1 MAVLGLVGL
10 GVVVWGWV
18 EVWRD
23 ERRLAKERARAERRR
38 IEREA
43 SLVAG
48 RLRQQAFRVQGE
60 MMQRVVEELRRRSCW
75 LRTRHPAACGGVVG
89 GWVLRFLQ

>member
-1 MAVLGLVGL
+1 MNLFGVLFTVLVVVLLAGLGLVAWGL
-10 GVVVWGWV
+10 V

-38 IEREA
+38 IERDA

-60 MMQRVVEELRRRSCW
+60 MMRRAVEELRRRS
-75 LRTRHPAACGGVVG
+75 
-89 GWVLRFLQ
+89 

>member
-1 MAVLGLVGL
+1 MNLFGVLITVLVMVLLAGLGLL
-10 GVVVWGWV
+10 AWGWV

-23 ERRLAKERARAERRR
+23 ERRLAEERARAERRR

-60 MMQRVVEELRRRSCW
+60 MMRRVVEELRRRS
-75 LRTRHPAACGGVVG
+75 
-89 GWVLRFLQ
+89 

>member
-1 MAVLGLVGL
+1 MNLFGVLITVLVMVLLAGLGLL
-10 GVVVWGWV
+10 AWGWV

-23 ERRLAKERARAERRR
+23 ERQLAKERARAERRR

-60 MMQRVVEELRRRSCW
+60 MMRRVVEELRRRS
-75 LRTRHPAACGGVVG
+75 
-89 GWVLRFLQ
+89 

>member
-1 MAVLGLVGL
+1 MTGLAVLGLAGVAVLGVVGL
-10 GVVVWGWV
+10 GVVWGLV
-18 EVWRD
+18 EGWRD
-23 ERRLAKERARAERRR
+23 ERRLAKERARAERQR

-60 MMQRVVEELRRRSCW
+60 MMRRVVEELRRRS
-75 LRTRHPAACGGVVG
+75 
-89 GWVLRFLQ
+89 

>member
-1 MAVLGLVGL
+1 MNLFGVLFTVLAVVLLAGLGLLAWGL
-10 GVVVWGWV
+10 M

-23 ERRLAKERARAERRR
+23 KRRLDKERALAERRR
-38 IEREA
+38 IEREV

-60 MMQRVVEELRRRSCW
+60 MMRHVVQRMDQRQRPGG
-75 LRTRHPAACGGVVG
+75 RHG
-89 GWVLRFLQ
+89 

>member
-1 MAVLGLVGL
+1 MNFFGVLITVLVVGLLAGLGLLAWGL
-10 GVVVWGWV
+10 V

-23 ERRLAKERARAERRR
+23 ERRLAKERVRAERRR

-60 MMQRVVEELRRRSCW
+60 MMRRVVEELRRRS
-75 LRTRHPAACGGVVG
+75 
-89 GWVLRFLQ
+89 

>member
-1 MAVLGLVGL
+1 MTGLGGAALVGLAVLGLAGL
-10 GVVVWGWV
+10 GLLAWGLV
-18 EVWRD
+18 EGWRD

-60 MMQRVVEELRRRSCW
+60 MLRHVVQRMDQRQRPGG
-75 LRTRHPAACGGVVG
+75 RHG
-89 GWVLRFLQ
+89 

>member
-1 MAVLGLVGL
+1 MNLFGVLITVLAVVVLAGLGLLAWGL
-10 GVVVWGWV
+10 V

-23 ERRLAKERARAERRR
+23 ERRLAKERARVERRR
-38 IEREA
+38 VEREA

-60 MMQRVVEELRRRSCW
+60 MMRRVVEELRRRS
-75 LRTRHPAACGGVVG
+75 
-89 GWVLRFLQ
+89 

>member
-1 MAVLGLVGL
+1 MNLFGVLFTVLAVVLLAGLGLLAWGL
-10 GVVVWGWV
+10 V

-23 ERRLAKERARAERRR
+23 ERRLAKERVRVERRR
-38 IEREA
+38 IEHEA

-60 MMQRVVEELRRRSCW
+60 MMRRVVEELRRRS
-75 LRTRHPAACGGVVG
+75 
-89 GWVLRFLQ
+89 

>member
-1 MAVLGLVGL
+1 MTGLGVLGLVGVAVFGLVGL
-10 GVVVWGWV
+10 GVVVWGLV

-38 IEREA
+38 IERDA

-60 MMQRVVEELRRRSCW
+60 MMRRVVEELRRRS
-75 LRTRHPAACGGVVG
+75 
-89 GWVLRFLQ
+89 

>member
-1 MAVLGLVGL
+1 MNLFGVLFTVLVVELLAGLGLLAWGL
-10 GVVVWGWV
+10 V
-18 EVWRD
+18 EGWRD
-23 ERRLAKERARAERRR
+23 ERRLAKEQARAERRR

-60 MMQRVVEELRRRSCW
+60 MMRRVVEELRRRS
-75 LRTRHPAACGGVVG
+75 
-89 GWVLRFLQ
+89 

>member
-1 MAVLGLVGL
+1 MTGLAVLGLAGVAVLGVVGL
-10 GVVVWGWV
+10 GVVWGLV
-18 EVWRD
+18 EGWRD
-23 ERRLAKERARAERRR
+23 ERRLDKERARAQQRR

-60 MMQRVVEELRRRSCW
+60 MMRRVVEELRRRS
-75 LRTRHPAACGGVVG
+75 
-89 GWVLRFLQ
+89 

>member
-1 MAVLGLVGL
+1 MTGLAVLGLVGVAVLGLAGL
-10 GVVVWGWV
+10 GVGGLV
-18 EVWRD
+18 EGWRD
-23 ERRLAKERARAERRR
+23 ERRLAEERARAKRLR

-60 MMQRVVEELRRRSCW
+60 MMRRVVEELQRRS
-75 LRTRHPAACGGVVG
+75 
-89 GWVLRFLQ
+89 

>member
-1 MAVLGLVGL
+1 MTGLAVLGLVGVAILGVVGL
-10 GVVVWGWV
+10 GVVVWGLM
-18 EVWRD
+18 EGRREHDRAWRH
-23 ERRLAKERARAERRR
+23 RQYCERRR

-60 MMQRVVEELRRRSCW
+60 MMRRVVEELRRRS
-75 LRTRHPAACGGVVG
+75 
-89 GWVLRFLQ
+89 

>member
-1 MAVLGLVGL
+1 MTGLAVLGLVGVAVLGLMGL
-10 GVVVWGWV
+10 GVVVWGLM
-18 EVWRD
+18 EGRREHDRAWRH
-23 ERRLAKERARAERRR
+23 RQYCERRR

-60 MMQRVVEELRRRSCW
+60 MMRHVVQRMDQRQRPGG
-75 LRTRHPAACGGVVG
+75 RHG
-89 GWVLRFLQ
+89 

>member
-1 MAVLGLVGL
+1 MNLFGVLITVLAVVLLAGLGLLAWGL
-10 GVVVWGWV
+10 V
-18 EVWRD
+18 EGWRD
-23 ERRLAKERARAERRR
+23 ERRAAEERARAERRR

-60 MMQRVVEELRRRSCW
+60 MMRRVVEELRRRS
-75 LRTRHPAACGGVVG
+75 
-89 GWVLRFLQ
+89 

>member
-1 MAVLGLVGL
+1 MNLFGVLITVLALVLLAGLGLLAWGL
-10 GVVVWGWV
+10 V

-23 ERRLAKERARAERRR
+23 EQRLAKERARAERQR

-48 RLRQQAFRVQGE
+48 QLRQQAFRVQGE
-60 MMQRVVEELRRRSCW
+60 MMRRVVEELRRRS
-75 LRTRHPAACGGVVG
+75 
-89 GWVLRFLQ
+89 

>member
-1 MAVLGLVGL
+1 MTGLAVLGVAGVAVLGLVWL

-23 ERRLAKERARAERRR
+23 ERRLAKERARVEQQR

-43 SLVAG
+43 SRVAG
-48 RLRQQAFRVQGE
+48 RLRQQAFWVQGE
-60 MMQRVVEELRRRSCW
+60 MMRRVVEELRRRS
-75 LRTRHPAACGGVVG
+75 
-89 GWVLRFLQ
+89 

>member
-1 MAVLGLVGL
+1 MNLFGVLITVLAVVVLAGLGLLAWGL
-10 GVVVWGWV
+10 V

-23 ERRLAKERARAERRR
+23 ERRLAKEQARAERRR

-48 RLRQQAFRVQGE
+48 RLRQQAFWVQGE
-60 MMQRVVEELRRRSCW
+60 MLRHVVQRMDQSQRPHRRPGG
-75 LRTRHPAACGGVVG
+75 RHG
-89 GWVLRFLQ
+89 

>member
-1 MAVLGLVGL
+1 MNLFGVLITVLVMGLLAGLGLL
-10 GVVVWGWV
+10 AWGWV
-18 EVWRD
+18 EAWRD
-23 ERRLAKERARAERRR
+23 ERRLTKERARAERRR

-60 MMQRVVEELRRRSCW
+60 MMRRVVEELQHRS
-75 LRTRHPAACGGVVG
+75 
-89 GWVLRFLQ
+89 

>member
-1 MAVLGLVGL
+1 MTGLAVLGLVGVAVL
-10 GVVVWGWV
+10 GLAGLGVVWGWV

-23 ERRLAKERARAERRR
+23 ERRLDKERALAERRR

-48 RLRQQAFRVQGE
+48 RLEREAFRVRAD
-60 MMQRVVEELRRRSCW
+60 MLRHAVQRMDPPKRQRPGG
-75 LRTRHPAACGGVVG
+75 RHG
-89 GWVLRFLQ
+89 

>member
-1 MAVLGLVGL
+1 MTGLAVLGVVGMAVLGLAGL

-18 EVWRD
+18 EGWRD
-23 ERRLAKERARAERRR
+23 ERRLAKERVRVERRR
-38 IEREA
+38 IEHEA

-60 MMQRVVEELRRRSCW
+60 MMRRVVEELRRRS
-75 LRTRHPAACGGVVG
+75 
-89 GWVLRFLQ
+89 

>member
-1 MAVLGLVGL
+1 MNLFGVLLTVLAVVVLAGLGLLAWGL
-10 GVVVWGWV
+10 V
-18 EVWRD
+18 EAWRD
-23 ERRLAKERARAERRR
+23 ERQLAKERARAEQQR

-60 MMQRVVEELRRRSCW
+60 MLRRVVEELRRRS
-75 LRTRHPAACGGVVG
+75 
-89 GWVLRFLQ
+89 

>member
-1 MAVLGLVGL
+1 MNLFGVLFTVLVVLLLAGLGLL
-10 GVVVWGWV
+10 VWGWV

-23 ERRLAKERARAERRR
+23 ERRLAKERARAERQR

-60 MMQRVVEELRRRSCW
+60 MMRRVVEELQRRS
-75 LRTRHPAACGGVVG
+75 
-89 GWVLRFLQ
+89 

>member
-1 MAVLGLVGL
+1 MNLFGVLITVLALVLLAGLGLLAWGL
-10 GVVVWGWV
+10 V
-18 EVWRD
+18 EGLRD

-60 MMQRVVEELRRRSCW
+60 MLRHVVQRMDQRQRPGG
-75 LRTRHPAACGGVVG
+75 RHG
-89 GWVLRFLQ
+89 

>member
-1 MAVLGLVGL
+1 MNLFGVLFTVLAVVLLAGLGLLAWGL
-10 GVVVWGWV
+10 V

-60 MMQRVVEELRRRSCW
+60 MMRRVVEELQRRS
-75 LRTRHPAACGGVVG
+75 
-89 GWVLRFLQ
+89 

>member
-1 MAVLGLVGL
+1 VTGLGVLGLVGMAVLGLVGL
-10 GVVVWGWV
+10 GLLAWGWV

-23 ERRLAKERARAERRR
+23 ERRLAKERVRAERRR

-60 MMQRVVEELRRRSCW
+60 MMRRVVEELRRWS
-75 LRTRHPAACGGVVG
+75 
-89 GWVLRFLQ
+89 